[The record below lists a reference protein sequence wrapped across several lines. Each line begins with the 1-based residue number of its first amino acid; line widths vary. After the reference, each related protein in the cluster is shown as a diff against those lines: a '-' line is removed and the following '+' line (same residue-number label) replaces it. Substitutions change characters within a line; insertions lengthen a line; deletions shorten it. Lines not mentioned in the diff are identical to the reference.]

1 MKTSAKHLGLAAV
14 GP

>member
-1 MKTSAKHLGLAAV
+1 MKTSAKHLGPAV